1 MLARQVP
8 PATGSR
14 GSTSRRIASPRI
26 APSTVL
32 LVSSFG
38 AFLAFLDAT
47 VVNIAFPDMRASFPG
62 ATISGLSWV
71 LNAYNIAFAAFL
83 IVFGRLADLLGRRR
97 VFAAGIV
104 VFTLA
109 SLGCA
114 AAPSLDVLVA
124 ARVVQALGAAMLVP
138 ASLAIVVEAFDGKHR
153 AHAVGLWGAAG
164 AVAAGLGPPIGG
176 ALVEIGGWRL
186 AFLVN
191 LPVGVAALLLA
202 RRSLVESRSP
212 GRRRMPDL
220 RGSLLI
226 ALSLSL
232 LTLGII
238 QGSAWGW
245 SSLRV
250 LGAFAG
256 AALAGAGFVA
266 SSRAHPQPLLDPV
279 LLRIRPFTVANTV
292 TVLAGMGFYAYMLT
306 NILWLQYVWG
316 YSILVAG
323 LALVPGALVAA
334 VVAAA
339 LGPIA
344 QHGFRR
350 IVVPGAVVWCAAY
363 LWYAFAVGAE
373 PAFWTEWMPGQV
385 LSGIGVGA
393 TLPVLG
399 SAALAAVPGGRYATA
414 SAVLSSTRQ
423 LGGVLGIA
431 VLVVII
437 GTPTAANAA
446 AVLEDGWLF
455 SAVCFGVAAVGALF
469 LSGFGAAEESEEL
482 APRVGAVHV
491 PNPRA
496 GESSPQTLAPQRHEN
511 YLARLPAAVRAQLE
525 AAGSP
530 RDLVAGEWLFRTGDP
545 ADAMYVLLGGRLE
558 VVQGGTVIRELGP
571 GAILGELALLTG
583 GARSAGVRARR
594 DSVLLR
600 VSRDEFREAI
610 TFDAEAPLAVAAAL
624 AEDLQRPRSAEH
636 PANSQPSVV
645 AVLGLTRQAP
655 VAAVRSELVAG
666 LGRHL
671 RVASVGE
678 LDPESLARAERAG
691 DRVVL
696 SAELDG
702 HGAATGWWSS
712 CLRQSDRVVLVAR
725 SADEP
730 PASWEGPEG
739 SELVL
744 IGSRPA
750 EATIARW
757 SALVRPWQVTVTE
770 ENDLRAG
777 LRALVDRI
785 AGRSLGLVLAGGGAR
800 ALSHIGVLH
809 ELEAAGIPVGRVSG
823 ASLGAIVAG
832 LYAVGHDAA
841 TVEAICYE
849 EFVRRR
855 PFSDYTLPIT
865 GLAKGKRKDQ
875 ALRRQLGVDTLIEA
889 LPRQLRCV
897 STDLFERESVVH
909 RSGVLWQAVA
919 ASARLPVLF
928 PPVRLDGRVLVDGGV
943 LDNLPVAALTER
955 DEGPL
960 IAVNIGMAQRSG
972 AGGVRRP
979 VRTPALGETLLRTMM
994 IGSAGAGEQART
1006 AGAYVVAPASMGVG
1020 MLEFHQIDTMIA
1032 AGRVAARAL
1041 LDEVGDALTAPP
1053 QPSLTAWSGGAPFR
1067 SWHEQSRVPQRF

>member
-1 MLARQVP
+1 
-8 PATGSR
+8 
-14 GSTSRRIASPRI
+14 
-26 APSTVL
+26 VL

-47 VVNIAFPDMRASFPG
+47 VVNIAFPDMRASFPD

-71 LNAYNIAFAAFL
+71 LNAYNIVFAAFL
-83 IVFGRLADLLGRRR
+83 IVFGRFADLLGRRR

-104 VFTLA
+104 VFTVA

-114 AAPSLDVLVA
+114 AAPTLDLLVA

-138 ASLAIVVEAFDGKHR
+138 ASLAIVVEAFDGGHR

-164 AVAAGLGPPIGG
+164 AVAAGLGPPVGG

-191 LPVGVAALLLA
+191 LPFGVAAALLA

-226 ALSLSL
+226 AVSLSL
-232 LTLGII
+232 LTLGIV
-238 QGSAWGW
+238 QGSDWGW

-256 AALAGAGFVA
+256 AAVAGAGFVA

-279 LLRIRPFTVANTV
+279 LLRIRPFTVANAV

-339 LGPIA
+339 LGPVA
-344 QHGFRR
+344 QQHGFRR
-350 IVVPGAVVWCAAY
+350 VVVPGAVVWSAAY
-363 LWYAFAVGAE
+363 LWYALVVGVE
-373 PAFWTEWMPGQV
+373 PAFWAQWLPGQV

-437 GTPTAANAA
+437 GTPTASNAA
-446 AVLEDGWLF
+446 AVLEDGWLL
-455 SAVCFGVAAVGALF
+455 SALCFAIAAVGVLF
-469 LSGFGAAEESEEL
+469 LSGFGAVPQSEEL
-482 APRVGAVHV
+482 ALRAGAVQV
-491 PNPRA
+491 PESRA
-496 GESSPQTLAPQRHEN
+496 GELTPETLAPQRHEN

-525 AAGSP
+525 AAGSA
-530 RDLVAGEWLFRTGDP
+530 RDLVAGEWLFRTGDQ
-545 ADAMYVLLGGRLE
+545 ADAMFVLLGGRLE
-558 VVQGGTVIRELGP
+558 VVQAGAVIRELGP

-583 GARSAGVRARR
+583 GTRSAGVRARR

-600 VSRDEFREAI
+600 VSRDQFQEAI
-610 TFDAEAPLAVAAAL
+610 TRDAEAPLAVAAAL
-624 AEDLQRPRSAEH
+624 AEDLQHPRSVDE
-636 PANSQPSVV
+636 PASGQPSVV
-645 AVLGLTRQAP
+645 AVLGLTRSAP
-655 VAAVRSELVAG
+655 VAAVRTELVAG
-666 LGRHL
+666 LGRRL
-671 RVASVGE
+671 RVVSVGE
-678 LDPESLARAERAG
+678 LDPESLARAEQDG

-696 SAELDG
+696 SAELDE
-702 HGAATGWWSS
+702 HGAVTEWWSS
-712 CLRQSDRVVLVAR
+712 ALRQSDRAVLVAR

-730 PASWEGPEG
+730 PGSWDGPSG
-739 SELVL
+739 PELVL
-744 IGSRPA
+744 VGGRPD

-757 SALVRPWQVTVTE
+757 SSVLRPWQVTVAE
-770 ENDLRAG
+770 ESDLRAG
-777 LRALVDRI
+777 LRPLVDRI
-785 AGRSLGLVLAGGGAR
+785 AGQSLGLVLAGGGAR
-800 ALSHIGVLH
+800 ALSHIGVLY
-809 ELEAAGIPVGRVSG
+809 ELEAAGIRVGRVAG

-832 LYAVGHDAA
+832 LCAVGHDAA

-865 GLAKGKRKDQ
+865 GLAKGRRKDQ

-897 STDLFERESVVH
+897 STDLFERERVVH

-943 LDNLPVAALTER
+943 LDNLPVGALTER

-960 IAVNIGMAQRSG
+960 IAVNIGMAQPSG
-972 AGGVRRP
+972 GGVRRP

-994 IGSAGAGEQART
+994 IGSAGAGEQARA

-1032 AGRVAARAL
+1032 AGRLATRAL
-1041 LDEVGDALTAPP
+1041 LDEVGDALTVPP
-1053 QPSLTAWSGGAPFR
+1053 GPPGPSGPPRTEWTGGTSPTLTSQA
-1067 SWHEQSRVPQRF
+1067 